1 MKEARTP
8 RTRYLPADERR
19 AVTVRTVVELAAEQN
34 PSELTTAAIAS
45 RMNLTQGALF
55 RHYRTK
61 DEIWEDVIG
70 WVAEQ
75 LLARVDA
82 ATRGVAS
89 PLAALEAAFAAHIEF
104 VVLHPGVPRMLFSE
118 LQRGEDTAAKRKAR
132 ALMARYGERLT
143 ALIEDGKSRGEIAA
157 EVGTAAAVTQLVGTI
172 QGLVIQSLLAGSPGR
187 IRSGA
192 PAAFA
197 LYRRGIR
204 RSR

>member
-1 MKEARTP
+1 MREARTP
-8 RTRYLPADERR
+8 RPRHLPADERR

-75 LLARVDA
+75 LLARVDE
-82 ATRGVAS
+82 ATKGVAS
-89 PLAALEAAFAAHIEF
+89 PLAALEAAFGAHVEF
-104 VVLHPGVPRMLFSE
+104 VVLHPGVPRMLLSE
-118 LQRGEDTAAKRKAR
+118 LQRGEDTAARRKAR
-132 ALMARYGERLT
+132 TLMAQYGERLT
-143 ALIEDGKSRGEIAA
+143 ALVEAGKARREVAA
-157 EVGTAAAVTQLVGTI
+157 EVETAAAVAQLVGTI
-172 QGLVIQSLLAGSPGR
+172 QGLILQSLLAGDPGR

-192 PAAFA
+192 PGAFA
-197 LYRRGIR
+197 IYRRGIR

>member
-157 EVGTAAAVTQLVGTI
+157 EVGTAAAVTQFVGTI

>member
-1 MKEARTP
+1 MKETRTP

-19 AVTVRTVVELAAEQN
+19 AVTVRAVVELAAEQN

-45 RMNLTQGALF
+45 RMSLTQGALF

-75 LLARVDA
+75 LLARVDE

-89 PLAALEAAFAAHIEF
+89 PLAALEAAFAAHVEF

-118 LQRGEDTAAKRKAR
+118 LQRAEDTAAKRKAR
-132 ALMARYGERLT
+132 ALMAQYGERLT
-143 ALIEDGKSRGEIAA
+143 ALVEAGKARGEIAA
-157 EVGTAAAVTQLVGTI
+157 
-172 QGLVIQSLLAGSPGR
+172 
-187 IRSGA
+187 
-192 PAAFA
+192 
-197 LYRRGIR
+197 
-204 RSR
+204 

>member
-1 MKEARTP
+1 MKEIKVST
-8 RTRYLPADERR
+8 TRHLPADQRR
-19 AVTVRTVVELAAEQN
+19 AVTVRAVVELAAEQN

-75 LLARVDA
+75 LLARVDE

-89 PLAALEAAFAAHIEF
+89 PLAALEAAFAAHVEF

-118 LQRGEDTAAKRKAR
+118 LQRSEDTAAKRKAR
-132 ALMARYGERLT
+132 ALMAQYGERLT
-143 ALIEDGKSRGEIAA
+143 ALVEAGKARGEIAA

-172 QGLVIQSLLAGSPGR
+172 QGLVIQSLLAGDPGR

-192 PAAFA
+192 SAAFA

-204 RSR
+204 RSQ

>member
-1 MKEARTP
+1 MRNTSIPTP
-8 RTRYLPADERR
+8 RHLPADQRR
-19 AVTVRTVVELAAEQN
+19 AVIVRTVIELAAERN

-75 LLARVDA
+75 LLARVDG

-89 PLAALEAAFAAHIEF
+89 QLAALEAAFAAHVDF

-132 ALMARYGERLT
+132 ALMAQYGQRLT
-143 ALIEDGKSRGEIAA
+143 TLVEAGKARGEIAA
-157 EVGTAAAVTQLVGTI
+157 EVDTAAAVNQLVGTV
-172 QGLVIQSLLAGSPGR
+172 QGLVIQSLLAGDPGR

>member
-1 MKEARTP
+1 MKKTRTP
-8 RTRYLPADERR
+8 TTRHLPADQRR

-45 RMNLTQGALF
+45 RMSLTQGALF

-75 LLARVDA
+75 LLARVDE

-89 PLAALEAAFAAHIEF
+89 PLAALEAAFAAHVEF

-118 LQRGEDTAAKRKAR
+118 LQRAEDTAAKRKAR
-132 ALMARYGERLT
+132 ELLAQYGERLAGLVEAGKAAGEVT
-143 ALIEDGKSRGEIAA
+143 AEI
-157 EVGTAAAVTQLVGTI
+157 GTGAAVAHFIGTV
-172 QGLVIQSLLAGSPGR
+172 QGLVMQSLLAGDPDR
-187 IRSGA
+187 MRSGA
-192 PAAFA
+192 ANAFA
-197 LYRRGIR
+197 IYRRGIR

>member
-1 MKEARTP
+1 MKEAPTP
-8 RTRYLPADERR
+8 TTRHLPAGQRR
-19 AVTVRTVVELAAEQN
+19 AVIVRTVIELAAEQN

-70 WVAEQ
+70 WVADQ
-75 LLARVDA
+75 LLARVDE
-82 ATRGVAS
+82 ATGSVAS
-89 PLAALEAAFAAHIEF
+89 PLAALEAAFAAHVDF
-104 VVLHPGVPRMLFSE
+104 VVLHPGVPRLLFSE

-132 ALMARYGERLT
+132 ALMAQYGKRLT
-143 ALIEDGKSRGEIAA
+143 ALVEAGKARGEIAV

-172 QGLVIQSLLAGSPGR
+172 QGLVIQSLLAGDPGR

>member
-1 MKEARTP
+1 MRETTTPTP
-8 RTRYLPADERR
+8 RHLPADQRR
-19 AVTVRTVVELAAEQN
+19 AATVRAVIELAAERN

-82 ATRGVAS
+82 ATKGVGS
-89 PLAALEAAFAAHIEF
+89 PLAALEAAFAAHVDF

-132 ALMARYGERLT
+132 ALMAQYGQRLT
-143 ALIEDGKSRGEIAA
+143 TLVEAGKARGEIAA
-157 EVGTAAAVTQLVGTI
+157 EVNTAAAVAQLVGTV
-172 QGLVIQSLLAGSPGR
+172 QGLVIQSLLAGDPGR

>member
-1 MKEARTP
+1 
-8 RTRYLPADERR
+8 
-19 AVTVRTVVELAAEQN
+19 
-34 PSELTTAAIAS
+34 
-45 RMNLTQGALF
+45 
-55 RHYRTK
+55 
-61 DEIWEDVIG
+61 
-70 WVAEQ
+70 
-75 LLARVDA
+75 
-82 ATRGVAS
+82 
-89 PLAALEAAFAAHIEF
+89 
-104 VVLHPGVPRMLFSE
+104 MLFSE

>member
-19 AVTVRTVVELAAEQN
+19 AVTVRAVVELAAEQN
-34 PSELTTAAIAS
+34 PSDLTTAAIAS

-55 RHYRTK
+55 RHYKTK

-75 LLARVDA
+75 LLARVDE
-82 ATRGVAS
+82 ATRGVTS
-89 PLAALEAAFAAHIEF
+89 PLSALEAAFTAHVEF

-132 ALMARYGERLT
+132 ALMAAYGERLT
-143 ALIEDGKSRGEIAA
+143 VLIEDGKARGEIAA
-157 EVGTAAAVTQLVGTI
+157 EVGTAAAVTQFVGTI
-172 QGLVIQSLLAGSPGR
+172 QGLVIQSLLAGTPGR

-197 LYRRGIR
+197 LYHRGIR